1 MAPMRRSFWQPSPRD
16 GEGRPARRGLAALRR
31 DAGGSVTV
39 IFLAALVPMLLAV
52 GAATDL
58 GSAYGART
66 KLNAAADS
74 AALAG
79 ARAANDYIAA
89 NGTGTAQQATATQL
103 AQAAAQRFMNAQ
115 VAAITM
121 TGPPVVTVGV
131 TIAGR
136 QATVT
141 TTVQGSRA
149 TSILKIAGI
158 DSLTL
163 YAKSTA
169 TMTPSAEQYYQ
180 ILFFIDVSN
189 SMAIGGTQADI
200 ERLKSD
206 PNIACAFACHDVN
219 SYSKATEPCGGAGQG
234 GWVWQGYYYAY
245 VPPKPQPSCD
255 KRALAKTAN
264 IKLKIDYVNTAVN
277 SFIAK
282 IGDLDKASVTQGRY
296 YVGIKTFGSSYNTL
310 LKTANNLTVAASTAQ
325 TLDVETAT
333 PSAQNY
339 GYTYITSQMK
349 QLSDELVNVGDG
361 SSATKMKTFVVFISD
376 GVEDIPGGMGWGRKT
391 DLDYTSVCKTLKDKG
406 VSLFSIWA
414 SYSKIYGADGTT
426 LENQYRTLVDPI
438 SAQLPTTMQGCA
450 SDPSQYFVASDGPGI
465 QAAVDGT
472 FHKISAGSKLRLTQ

>member
-1 MAPMRRSFWQPSPRD
+1 MQPSFRQPNPLDGPR
-16 GEGRPARRGLAALRR
+16 RPARRGLAALRR
-31 DAGGSVTV
+31 DDRGGVTV

-58 GSAYGART
+58 GAAYGART

-74 AALAG
+74 ASLAG

-89 NGTGTAQQATATQL
+89 NGTGTAQQDAAKQL
-103 AQAAAQRFMNAQ
+103 AQAAAQRFMSAQ
-115 VAAITM
+115 AAAVTM
-121 TGPPVVTVGV
+121 TGPPVVTVAV

-149 TSILKIAGI
+149 TSLLRIAGI
-158 DSLTL
+158 ETLTL
-163 YAKSTA
+163 YATATA

-180 ILFFIDVSN
+180 VLFFIDVSN
-189 SMAIGGTQADI
+189 SMAIGGTQSDI
-200 ERLKSD
+200 NRLKAD
-206 PNIACAFACHDVN
+206 PNIACAFACHDAN
-219 SYSKATEPCGGAGQG
+219 GYSKATEACGTSTPG
-234 GWVWQGYYYAY
+234 GWGWQGFLY
-245 VPPKPQPSCD
+245 VYTPPKSQPSCD
-255 KRALAKTAN
+255 KRALAKAAN
-264 IKLKIDYVNTAVN
+264 IKLKIDYVNDAVK

-282 IGDLDKASVTQGRY
+282 ISDLDKASVTQGRY

-310 LKTANNLTVAASTAQ
+310 LRTANDLTAAANTAQ
-325 TLDVETAT
+325 TLDVENAT
-333 PSAQNY
+333 PYAQNY

-349 QLSDELVNVGDG
+349 QLSGELVNVGDG

-391 DLDYTSVCKTLKDKG
+391 DLDYASVCTTLKDKG

-414 SYSKIYGADGTT
+414 SYSRITEPDGTT
-426 LENQYRTLVDPI
+426 LENQYRTLVNPI

-472 FHKISAGSKLRLTQ
+472 FHKISVGSKLRLTQ